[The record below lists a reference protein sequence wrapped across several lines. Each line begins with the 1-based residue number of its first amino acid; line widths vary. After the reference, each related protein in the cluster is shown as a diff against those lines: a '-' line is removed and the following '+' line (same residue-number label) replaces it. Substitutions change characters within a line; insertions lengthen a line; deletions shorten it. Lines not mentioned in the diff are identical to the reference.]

1 MDAFLRSV
9 ATFLR
14 EFAIPLAIT
23 MLALWAVATWLE
35 APGWVHVFLTLGV
48 FLLIY
53 GIVVRGTREDDVRGR
68 KP

>member
-14 EFAIPLAIT
+14 EFALPIAIV
-23 MLALWAVATWLE
+23 MLALWAVATWFE
-35 APGWVHVFLTLGV
+35 APGIVHLFFTLGV

-53 GIVVRGTREDDVRGR
+53 AIVVRGDRHQ
-68 KP
+68 P